1 MEKSNQPDCDY
12 LCWRNDKEVL
22 AAIKDGIMIIK

>member
-1 MEKSNQPDCDY
+1 MENSNQPDCDY

-22 AAIKDGIMIIK
+22 SYIKDGKK